1 MRAELTTEK
10 GAERTSV
17 IQAIRDYVRDVRVEM
32 NKVSWPSRREL
43 RDSTLV
49 VIVMVFVISIFI
61 GIVDRALS
69 FAFEVRLHLVLV
81 ARIRVDHVPVHRAR
95 PFGGHPSSRS
105 SASNA

>member
-1 MRAELTTEK
+1 VRAELTTEK

-69 FAFEVRLHLVLV
+69 FAFEAL
-81 ARIRVDHVPVHRAR
+81 IRMV
-95 PFGGHPSSRS
+95 G
-105 SASNA
+105 